1 MWFFFLK
8 ERSYE
13 HQAKR
18 KKHRLQKRVLKSASE
33 QCRGGTTPQLL
44 HGRWLQHETALAAA
58 IANLNL
64 MRDHPDYN
72 DQNLNDNETT
82 ERQSSSTQE
91 PFHSSRSGKLRKVLS
106 RLSTQ
111 VGKIGDCNDQN
122 LNNKYARLR
131 ITIQSVRVVV
141 CGEQPAAERF
151 LFHSVREIT
160 ERQTSVI
167 ELHISGS
174 VTVNSQDSEIQ

>member
-1 MWFFFLK
+1 
-8 ERSYE
+8 
-13 HQAKR
+13 
-18 KKHRLQKRVLKSASE
+18 
-33 QCRGGTTPQLL
+33 
-44 HGRWLQHETALAAA
+44 
-58 IANLNL
+58 

-72 DQNLNDNETT
+72 DQNLNDNEIT
-82 ERQSSSTQE
+82 ERLGSSPEE
-91 PFHSSRSGKLRKVLS
+91 PFPSSRSGRRRKVPS

-141 CGEQPAAERF
+141 CSKQPAAECF

-160 ERQTSVI
+160 VRQTSCAEEPFYCSRSGRRRKALSRHPTQVGKNSLVSTPPFYGI
-167 ELHISGS
+167 RLH
-174 VTVNSQDSEIQ
+174 VFYW